1 VTYFFQLAR
10 TSDAHSPAHLY
21 RGEVDGMDEVF
32 LVLDERSDSIRPA
45 DSHGTPI
52 ATLRM
57 SLSGKSLSG
66 SAEERDAV
74 RGFPL
79 LAAHL
84 AAEWQRHGHPPQE
97 IRKYF
102 G

>member
-1 VTYFFQLAR
+1 MTYSFRLTR

-21 RGEVDGMDEVF
+21 RGEVDGQYEVF
-32 LVLDERSDSIRPA
+32 LILDERSDSICPA
-45 DSHGTPI
+45 DSNGVPI
-52 ATLRM
+52 PALRM
-57 SLSGKSLSG
+57 SLSGGSLSG
-66 SAEERDAV
+66 SSQKRDTV

-84 AAEWQRHGHPPQE
+84 AAEWQRRGQPPQE
-97 IRKYF
+97 VRKYF